1 MSSRWRVRGLT
12 DAKHGSWEPL
22 PFSANFHLV
31 LAGPLGPAG
40 LSARAQDLL
49 TVGFSVFSIE
59 RSLSGYS
66 GTNRAGDFEVDLE
79 LEEPQRWTRA
89 ATNALVELLA
99 FQGDA
104 RWSWN
109 FKKATEPVAVNSG
122 ATLADKRTIERVLL
136 FSGGL
141 DSTAGIATARA
152 DATRIQL
159 VSHYSKQKS
168 AQLAI
173 ASAIGYGPPTQAR
186 IGRRGLSSRGRSY
199 LYRSFYFLC
208 LGAAV
213 ASSYKIAKI
222 TQFENG
228 VLAAAIPPA
237 PPYFMTRHA
246 HPIVHQHAKTLFG
259 EIFGT
264 TWEIDNPFLS
274 LTKRECVVQMRKIL
288 GGKLFAELIPK
299 TETCWYVNSYQL
311 RANRKKK
318 NGVPCGVCIPCII
331 RRTALGTPEGHYDLN
346 KSTVRADTMLA
357 REFHA
362 YSEFVSWIWKNRNK
376 PNRLWLELPDYVRQ
390 ISEGSPAIFTR
401 DDLTGLLVR
410 FAKEFRATF

>member
-12 DAKHGSWEPL
+12 DAKHGSWELL
-22 PFSANFHLV
+22 PFSDDFHLV
-31 LAGPLGPAG
+31 LTGPLGPAG
-40 LSARAQDLL
+40 LSARARDLL
-49 TVGFSVFSIE
+49 TVGFSAFSIE

-79 LEEPQRWTRA
+79 LEEPHRWTA
-89 ATNALVELLA
+89 PAITSLVELLA

-109 FKKATEPVAVNSG
+109 FKKATETEAVKTG
-122 ATLADKRTIERVLL
+122 ATITDKRTIDRVVL

-141 DSTAGIATARA
+141 DSTSGIATLRA
-152 DATRIQL
+152 GATRIQL

-168 AQLAI
+168 DQLAI
-173 ASAIGYGPPTQAR
+173 ASSLGYGPPTQAR
-186 IGRRGLSSRGRSY
+186 IVRRGLSSRGRSY

-246 HPIVHQHAKTLFG
+246 HPMVHRHAETLFR

-264 TWEIDNPFLS
+264 PWKIDNPFLPR
-274 LTKRECVVQMRKIL
+274 TKRECVAQMRKIL
-288 GGKLFAELIPK
+288 GSKLSEKLIPK

-346 KSTVRADTMLA
+346 KSTVRADTVLS
-357 REFHA
+357 REFNA

-376 PNRLWLELPDYVRQ
+376 PNRLWLEMPDYVRQ
-390 ISEGSPAIFTR
+390 TSEGSPPILTR
-401 DDLTGLLVR
+401 DELTGLLVR
-410 FAKEFRATF
+410 FAKEFRGTF

>member
-22 PFSANFHLV
+22 PFSDHFHLV
-31 LAGPLGPAG
+31 LAGHLGPAG
-40 LSARAQDLL
+40 LSARARDLL

-66 GTNRAGDFEVDLE
+66 GTNRPCDFEVELK
-79 LEEPQRWTRA
+79 LEETQRWTRA
-89 ATNALVELLA
+89 AINSLVELLA

-109 FKKATEPVAVNSG
+109 FKKATEPVAVNSR
-122 ATLADKRTIERVLL
+122 ATILDKRTIERVVL

-141 DSTAGIATARA
+141 DSMSGIATLRA
-152 DATRIQL
+152 DAPRIQL

-173 ASAIGYGPPTQAR
+173 ASALGYGSPTQAR
-186 IGRRGLSSRGRSY
+186 IVRRGLSSRGRSY

-213 ASSYKIAKI
+213 ASSYKIANV

-246 HPIVHQHAKTLFG
+246 HPMVHRHAENLFG

-264 TWEIDNPFLS
+264 TWKIDNPFVS
-274 LTKRECVVQMRKIL
+274 RTKRECVAQMRKVL
-288 GGKLFAELIPK
+288 GGKLSEKLISK

-346 KSTVRADTMLA
+346 KSAVRADTVLA

-376 PNRLWLELPDYVRQ
+376 PNRLWLEMPDYVRQ
-390 ISEGSPAIFTR
+390 ISEGSPPILTR
-401 DDLTGLLVR
+401 DELTSLLVR
-410 FAKEFRATF
+410 FAKEFRGTF

>member
-12 DAKHGSWEPL
+12 ETKYGSWELL
-22 PFSANFHLV
+22 PFGDDFHLV

-40 LSARAQDLL
+40 LSARGRDLL

-66 GTNRAGDFEVDLE
+66 GTNRAGDFEVELD
-79 LEEPQRWTRA
+79 LEEPQRWTA
-89 ATNALVELLA
+89 PAINSLVELLA

-104 RWSWN
+104 RWSWH
-109 FKKATEPVAVNSG
+109 FKKATKPVAVETG
-122 ATLADKRTIERVLL
+122 ATITDKRTIDRVVL

-141 DSTAGIATARA
+141 DSTSGIATLRP

-168 AQLAI
+168 DQLAI
-173 ASAIGYGPPTQAR
+173 ASALGYGPPTQAR
-186 IGRRGLSSRGRSY
+186 IVRRGRSSRGRSY

-213 ASSYKIAKI
+213 ANSYRVAKI

-237 PPYFMTRHA
+237 PAYFMTRHA
-246 HPIVHQHAKTLFG
+246 HPAVHNHAKTLFG

-274 LTKRECVVQMRKIL
+274 RTKRECVAQMRQIL
-288 GGKLFAELIPK
+288 GVRLFAELIPK

-311 RANRKKK
+311 RANRRKK

-331 RRTALGTPEGHYDLN
+331 RRTALRTPEGHYDLN
-346 KSTVRADTMLA
+346 KSTVRADVVLA
-357 REFHA
+357 REFPA

-376 PNRLWLELPDYVRQ
+376 PNRLWLEMPDYVRQ
-390 ISEGSPAIFTR
+390 ISEGSPPMLTR
-401 DDLTGLLVR
+401 DELTGLLVR
-410 FAKEFRATF
+410 FAKEFRGTF

>member
-1 MSSRWRVRGLT
+1 V
-12 DAKHGSWEPL
+12 
-22 PFSANFHLV
+22 V
-31 LAGPLGPAG
+31 
-40 LSARAQDLL
+40 
-49 TVGFSVFSIE
+49 
-59 RSLSGYS
+59 
-66 GTNRAGDFEVDLE
+66 
-79 LEEPQRWTRA
+79 
-89 ATNALVELLA
+89 
-99 FQGDA
+99 
-104 RWSWN
+104 
-109 FKKATEPVAVNSG
+109 
-122 ATLADKRTIERVLL
+122 L

-141 DSTAGIATARA
+141 DSTSGIATLRP

-168 AQLAI
+168 DQLAI
-173 ASAIGYGPPTQAR
+173 ASALGYGPPTQAR
-186 IGRRGLSSRGRSY
+186 IVRRGLSSRGRSY
-199 LYRSFYFLC
+199 LYRSFYFFC

-213 ASSYKIAKI
+213 ASSYRIAKI

-246 HPIVHQHAKTLFG
+246 HPVVHHHAKTLFG

-274 LTKRECVVQMRKIL
+274 RTKRECVAQMRQIL
-288 GGKLFAELIPK
+288 GGRLFAELIPK

-311 RANRKKK
+311 RANRRKK

-331 RRTALGTPEGHYDLN
+331 RRTALRTPEGHYDLN
-346 KSTVRADTMLA
+346 KSTVRADAVLA

-376 PNRLWLELPDYVRQ
+376 PNRLLLELPDYIRQ
-390 ISEGSPAIFTR
+390 ISEGSRPVLTR
-401 DDLTGLLVR
+401 DEVTGLLVR
-410 FAKEFRATF
+410 FAQEFRATF